1 MSTKPH
7 PLVDRVNRHLRKES
21 SKSKKGQI
29 TAIEERSA
37 RPTEGAGP
45 NLSHRLPQFPIA
57 STLLRFQIVYQEA
70 HHLILPPLRG
80 LIFIHFHTL
89 TPSINSPMGASA
101 EFITGTVFAA
111 VMVLIGLGAIWI
123 VRWQTYFLIH
133 HQGKSPDMF
142 L

>member
-1 MSTKPH
+1 
-7 PLVDRVNRHLRKES
+7 V
-21 SKSKKGQI
+21 
-29 TAIEERSA
+29 
-37 RPTEGAGP
+37 RPTERAGP
-45 NLSHRLPQFPIA
+45 NLFHHLPQFPIA
-57 STLLRFQIVYQEA
+57 STLLRSQITRQEG
-70 HHLILPPLRG
+70 HRLILPPLRG
-80 LIFIHFHTL
+80 LVLIHFALLHVVLLSTISL
-89 TPSINSPMGASA
+89 MGASA